1 MDVGA
6 RATSAV
12 AVRVGVVREAA
23 VAGTTAVHAAV
34 TAAAYRVE
42 KSREVAARVVGSAA
56 RREAAGTAAAGIAV
70 WP

>member
-23 VAGTTAVHAAV
+23 VAGTTAM
-34 TAAAYRVE
+34 TAAAYRME

-56 RREAAGTAAAGIAV
+56 RREVAGSAAAGIAV

>member
-23 VAGTTAVHAAV
+23 VAGTTAM

-56 RREAAGTAAAGIAV
+56 RREAANI
-70 WP
+70 